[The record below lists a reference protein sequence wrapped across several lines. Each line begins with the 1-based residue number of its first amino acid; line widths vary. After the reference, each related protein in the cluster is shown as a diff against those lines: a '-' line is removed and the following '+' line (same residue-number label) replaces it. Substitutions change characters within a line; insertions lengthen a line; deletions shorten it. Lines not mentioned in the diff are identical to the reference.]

1 MLSLLTSGGTYRGAG
16 VCSAIRLAICSTGAC
31 GIKDDVELLGA
42 EGYGET
48 LPAGMEEGGVGSLVE
63 IESAD
68 STCEYFDVG
77 NLSRAFFRMFKLL
90 AGPCSHSYL

>member
-1 MLSLLTSGGTYRGAG
+1 MPLFAESPTPWIT
-16 VCSAIRLAICSTGAC
+16 CF
-31 GIKDDVELLGA
+31 

-48 LPAGMEEGGVGSLVE
+48 LLAGMEEGGVGSLVE

-77 NLSRAFFRMFKLL
+77 NLSRAFIRMFKLL
-90 AGPCSHSYL
+90 AV